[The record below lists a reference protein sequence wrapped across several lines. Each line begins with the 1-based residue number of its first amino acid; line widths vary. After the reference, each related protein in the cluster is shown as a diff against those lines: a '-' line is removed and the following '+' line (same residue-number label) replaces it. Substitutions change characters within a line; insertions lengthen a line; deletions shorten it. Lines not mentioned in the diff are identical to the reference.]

1 MNVVKDDNVKVL
13 SGKYRGKTGK
23 ILKVFP
29 NSDRV
34 IVEGVNIIKRHT
46 KPSQKNQSGGI
57 IEKEASIHVSNLM
70 VICKKCNRPTKV
82 GQKILDDGNKSRVCK
97 HADCGEI
104 LST

>member
-23 ILKVFP
+23 ILKVLP
-29 NSDRV
+29 NTNRV

-46 KPSQKNQSGGI
+46 KHSQKNQSGGI

-70 VICKKCNRPTKV
+70 VICKKCK
-82 GQKILDDGNKSRVCK
+82 
-97 HADCGEI
+97 
-104 LST
+104 